1 MERKVSAEMQ
11 EPPLCLLC
19 GQRPPCPHVP
29 LVPKKGANRLAHWVR
44 SQLLARPQP
53 THTHDAWPPHA
64 SPHCLLAPNRHTHTR
79 CMATTCRSPLLTRP
93 QNRHTHTTHGHY
105 VPYQPMRSPPDHH
118 LTTRCLQ
125 VGNQVELQHS
135 YSRLAYTGVRPQ
147 HKHGRVLAQVIG
159 LDTVSDMRLRV
170 KVLGGIVV
178 AHDENDPTADAAILA
193 ERRKLKHILH
203 GAPLLVPQNPVGTRD
218 PELRA
223 TVKQLGIMGMA
234 EPVSKRKIV
243 WHHTLKGTDPEVSER
258 AVVVRPPGERNGAL
272 MTHKKA
278 GGKSPKGSTSSRP
291 KTLALP
297 SPERG
302 GSGSARSLRGGTS
315 RRSTSARSSGT
326 ASPTSPVRRASS
338 PKKSASQAALLE
350 KSSSV
355 GAIDAI
361 D

>member
-1 MERKVSAEMQ
+1 MAGNDFDPPPLETTEEGENLAQLAARLETEIKACLEAGPPPGMSRRVFERVQAAAKVQLLALDEHPDVFHDQGAKELRERMERKVSAEMQ

-29 LVPKKGANRLAHWVR
+29 LVPKKGANRLAHW
-44 SQLLARPQP
+44 
-53 THTHDAWPPHA
+53 
-64 SPHCLLAPNRHTHTR
+64 
-79 CMATTCRSPLLTRP
+79 
-93 QNRHTHTTHGHY
+93 
-105 VPYQPMRSPPDHH
+105 
-118 LTTRCLQ
+118 

-272 MTHKKA
+272 MMHKKA

-302 GSGSARSLRGGTS
+302 GSGSSRSLRGGTS
-315 RRSTSARSSGT
+315 RRPTSARSSGT